1 MIPPDTAQP
10 APRDIRPVVATPS
23 RGVPLAVVI
32 VAAVL
37 AGILLF
43 LALNARRQALSA
55 PATSPQAADIPVS
68 VAALPLYL
76 PPPIPEP
83 VPAPIAAPAPQ
94 VRPSPVPPV
103 PLMTRQ
109 PQPSYAPPVPPPVQI
124 APSAPVQRNAGG
136 PTLVVDTTQAATPTE
151 PGAGPRPGFNPL
163 GLPSQSGTTT
173 ERARAGMFA
182 NRATT
187 VPQGTLI
194 PAVLETGY
202 DSTRPGY
209 ARALVQRD
217 IRGFDGSQVLIPRGS
232 RLVGEYGADTA
243 PGQNRA
249 GIVWSRL
256 IRPDGMTIEIGSPA
270 ADTVGRGGVRA
281 KVNSHFWE
289 RFGSAILQSSLDVG
303 VNLASRAGNGSVVVL
318 PGGSQALTGRF
329 VQPNVVRPTLSVRP
343 GTSVSVFV
351 ARDLDFST
359 SREP

>member
-1 MIPPDTAQP
+1 MTPRDTVQP
-10 APRDIRPVVATPS
+10 EPRDIRPVVAMPS

-32 VAAVL
+32 AAAIF
-37 AGILLF
+37 AGLLLF

-55 PATSPQAADIPVS
+55 PAISQRGTDLPVS
-68 VAALPLYL
+68 AAPPPLYL
-76 PPPIPEP
+76 PPPIPQRAPPP
-83 VPAPIAAPAPQ
+83 VATPAPTAQ
-94 VRPSPVPPV
+94 PSPVPPV
-103 PLMTRQ
+103 PVVVRQ
-109 PQPSYAPPVPPPVQI
+109 PPPSYVPPVQ
-124 APSAPVQRNAGG
+124 APTQAAPAVPVQRNAGG
-136 PTLVVDTTQAATPTE
+136 PALVVDTTQASTPSTPTT
-151 PGAGPRPGFNPL
+151 GPRPGFNPL
-163 GLPSQSGTTT
+163 GLPSQAGATT

-194 PAVLETGY
+194 PVVLETGY

-281 KVNSHFWE
+281 NVNSHFWE

-318 PGGSQALTGRF
+318 PGGGQALTGRF
-329 VQPNVVRPTLSVRP
+329 FQPNVVRPTLSVRP